1 MVCSVWKV
9 HHLAPWGLGSVVPV
23 WMQRVNHGRQKPTA
37 FDQIMEHLSRCCNSP
52 LKSSEWFDP
61 HINIFIF
68 YSPVTCTDF
77 TSNITATVV
86 KSRFGFGRLR
96 LTSFESVAAPL
107 LLGEAPRLP
116 WIVKRI
122 CLAGE
127 CNLGAVRYGFQER
140 SPRGWRVISS
150 QRCLIGIWLGQTQ
163 TSLLIHP
170 SRMNPVTIKNMKK
183 VNTFYMWEQMA
194 LSKDQTACID

>member
-1 MVCSVWKV
+1 MACSVWKV
-9 HHLAPWGLGSVVPV
+9 HHLAPRGLGSVIPV
-23 WMQRVNHGRQKPTA
+23 WMQRVNHRRQKPTA
-37 FDQIMEHLSRCCNSP
+37 FHQIMEHLSRCYNSP

-61 HINIFIF
+61 HINIFRF
-68 YSPVTCTDF
+68 YSPLTFTDF

-86 KSRFGFGRLR
+86 KSRFGFAPLLIG
-96 LTSFESVAAPL
+96 EAPL
-107 LLGEAPRLP
+107 LL

-122 CLAGE
+122 CLVGE
-127 CNLGAVRYGFQER
+127 CNLGAVRYGFQEQ

-183 VNTFYMWEQMA
+183 VHTFYMWEQMA
-194 LSKDQTACID
+194 LSKDRTACTD